1 MTSGLSQADIS
12 NIPDNTSEAQQALER
27 ALLHS
32 EELYHFLQKHIQES
46 QEISD
51 QLVEF
56 VKELLSAN
64 RALVEA
70 FERAKKRQQFEK
82 RQLKQEILTLTN
94 RLHQST

>member
-1 MTSGLSQADIS
+1 M
-12 NIPDNTSEAQQALER
+12 
-27 ALLHS
+27 
-32 EELYHFLQKHIQES
+32 
-46 QEISD
+46 SD

-82 RQLKQEILTLTN
+82 RQLKQEILQLNN
-94 RLHQST
+94 RLHEQV

>member
-1 MTSGLSQADIS
+1 M
-12 NIPDNTSEAQQALER
+12 
-27 ALLHS
+27 
-32 EELYHFLQKHIQES
+32 
-46 QEISD
+46 SD

-82 RQLKQEILTLTN
+82 RQLKQDILQLTN
-94 RLHQST
+94 RLHEQV